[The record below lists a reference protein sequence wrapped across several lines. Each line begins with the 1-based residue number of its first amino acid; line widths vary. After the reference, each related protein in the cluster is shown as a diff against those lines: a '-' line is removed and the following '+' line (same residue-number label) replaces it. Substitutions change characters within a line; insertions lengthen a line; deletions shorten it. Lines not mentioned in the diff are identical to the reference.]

1 MTADK
6 SHNYS
11 ESPVS
16 ICEKRMGS
24 LCRPLPCEADAG
36 AAASLYRVASR
47 SSGAPP
53 HYPSTTMPV
62 HPLPIRHAT
71 RPPHCPST
79 TLPVYPPT
87 TLPARHTARTTVS
100 ASASSRGGSAV
111 RSAEPGQCL
120 RPFGSRRVSTAEVR
134 DTIQD
139 RLGTDRVAHT
149 AATGRVRPCWD
160 RQSLQRQVR
169 TVPLHLPTLVKDPC
183 STLSPPMK
191 GF

>member
-1 MTADK
+1 
-6 SHNYS
+6 
-11 ESPVS
+11 
-16 ICEKRMGS
+16 MGS
-24 LCRPLPCEADAG
+24 LCRPTLGLQEQ
-36 AAASLYRVASR
+36 RR
-47 SSGAPP
+47 SA
-53 HYPSTTMPV
+53 
-62 HPLPIRHAT
+62 
-71 RPPHCPST
+71 
-79 TLPVYPPT
+79 TLPVHHDARPPSAHPPRYPPT
-87 TLPARHTARTTVS
+87 TLPARHAARTTVS

-169 TVPLHLPTLVKDPC
+169 AVPLHLPTLVKDPC